1 MQNLK
6 ILQVWVRPPLGAL
19 ATVVVLESTCLYRLG
34 MEEKNLIQLWN
45 DQRAAR
51 IKSQLAPTLLLSV
64 VLALTTTGH
73 LTKATDQTLKLFAI
87 GLVVAGGV
95 FSVTAMVGAVR
106 DSAAVIASL
115 KAMKGLSPLGKSIV
129 KSIDMLWT
137 TGALF
142 VVLSLFNFVVLWI
155 YLFR

>member
-1 MQNLK
+1 
-6 ILQVWVRPPLGAL
+6 
-19 ATVVVLESTCLYRLG
+19 

-106 DSAAVIASL
+106 DGAAVIASL
-115 KAMKGLSPLGKSIV
+115 KALKGLSPLGKTIT
-129 KSIDMLWT
+129 KSAELLHTACSFIELLLR
-137 TGALF
+137 LF
-142 VVLSLFNFVVLWI
+142 
-155 YLFR
+155 

>member
-1 MQNLK
+1 LYF
-6 ILQVWVRPPLGAL
+6 VAFL
-19 ATVVVLESTCLYRLG
+19 AFISGSVYILG

-106 DSAAVIASL
+106 DGAAVIASL
-115 KAMKGLSPLGKSIV
+115 KALKGLSPLGKTIT
-129 KSIDMLWT
+129 KSADTLWM
-137 TGALF
+137 TGGLF
-142 VVLSLFNFVVLWI
+142 VVLSLFNFIVLWI

>member
-1 MQNLK
+1 
-6 ILQVWVRPPLGAL
+6 
-19 ATVVVLESTCLYRLG
+19 

-73 LTKATDQTLKLFAI
+73 LTKATDRTLKLFAI

-106 DSAAVIASL
+106 DGAAVIASL
-115 KAMKGLSPLGKSIV
+115 KALKGLSPLGKTIT
-129 KSIDMLWT
+129 KSADTLWM
-137 TGALF
+137 TGGLF
-142 VVLSLFNFVVLWI
+142 VVLSLFNFIVLWI

>member
-1 MQNLK
+1 LYF
-6 ILQVWVRPPLGAL
+6 VAL
-19 ATVVVLESTCLYRLG
+19 LAFISGSVYILG

-73 LTKATDQTLKLFAI
+73 LTKATDRTLKLFAI

-106 DSAAVIASL
+106 DGAAVIASL
-115 KAMKGLSPLGKSIV
+115 KALKGLSPLGKTIT
-129 KSIDMLWT
+129 KSADTLWM
-137 TGALF
+137 TGGLF
-142 VVLSLFNFVVLWI
+142 VVLSLFNFIVLWI

>member
-1 MQNLK
+1 MAPEPWHVANPFCSLSY
-6 ILQVWVRPPLGAL
+6 VAFL
-19 ATVVVLESTCLYRLG
+19 AFISGSVYILG

-106 DSAAVIASL
+106 DGAAVIASL
-115 KAMKGLSPLGKSIV
+115 KALKGLSPLGKTIT
-129 KSIDMLWT
+129 KSADTLWM
-137 TGALF
+137 TGGLF
-142 VVLSLFNFVVLWI
+142 VVLSLFNFIVLWI

>member
-1 MQNLK
+1 MS
-6 ILQVWVRPPLGAL
+6 AFL
-19 ATVVVLESTCLYRLG
+19 AFISGSVYILG

-106 DSAAVIASL
+106 DGAAVIASL
-115 KAMKGLSPLGKSIV
+115 KALKGLSPLGKTIT
-129 KSIDMLWT
+129 KSADTLWM
-137 TGALF
+137 TGGLF
-142 VVLSLFNFVVLWI
+142 VVLSLFNFIVLWI